1 MSYNRNLSYD
11 KISILISGLLF
22 LIPILSFLNKIN
34 LPQIL
39 INDFYLIFI
48 SQTILFIIVLLI
60 SLFFYK
66 IIFRNFI
73 EFRSF
78 FLLNS
83 LTVYLLFFYKSFK
96 SFLYLL
102 HKKFF
107 VIDDL
112 RVVSF
117 YILLYFLIIKFEKK
131 IMNFLIRFLS
141 IFIILQIGLFS
152 YNFYIFK
159 INYNSQ
165 EFSQKTNKNNLKEL
179 DINLIKENKYKDT
192 IFFIIL
198 DGMINL
204 ELAEEL
210 EIITNKKKIIE
221 KLNDNKFSYKSNF
234 YNNYDATYLS
244 IASLLQGKY
253 PVIETDKRYRNRDK
267 FFPAFI
273 LNKREDN
280 NFFKILRKTNREFY
294 WLGNS
299 WAFCHN
305 STYINCINN

>member
-11 KISILISGLLF
+11 KISILISGSLF

-83 LTVYLLFFYKSFK
+83 LTVYLLFFYKIFK
-96 SFLYLL
+96 NFLYLL

-107 VIDDL
+107 LIDDL
-112 RVVSF
+112 IVVSF

-152 YNFYIFK
+152 YNFYNFK

-165 EFSQKTNKNNLKEL
+165 EF
-179 DINLIKENKYKDT
+179 YKKQ
-192 IFFIIL
+192 I
-198 DGMINL
+198 
-204 ELAEEL
+204 
-210 EIITNKKKIIE
+210 KII
-221 KLNDNKFSYKSNF
+221 
-234 YNNYDATYLS
+234 
-244 IASLLQGKY
+244 
-253 PVIETDKRYRNRDK
+253 
-267 FFPAFI
+267 
-273 LNKREDN
+273 
-280 NFFKILRKTNREFY
+280 
-294 WLGNS
+294 
-299 WAFCHN
+299 
-305 STYINCINN
+305 

>member
-1 MSYNRNLSYD
+1 MSYNRNLSYG

-96 SFLYLL
+96 FFLYLL

-107 VIDDL
+107 LIDDL
-112 RVVSF
+112 IVVFF
-117 YILLYFLIIKFEKK
+117 YILFYFLIIKF
-131 IMNFLIRFLS
+131 
-141 IFIILQIGLFS
+141 
-152 YNFYIFK
+152 
-159 INYNSQ
+159 
-165 EFSQKTNKNNLKEL
+165 
-179 DINLIKENKYKDT
+179 
-192 IFFIIL
+192 
-198 DGMINL
+198 
-204 ELAEEL
+204 
-210 EIITNKKKIIE
+210 
-221 KLNDNKFSYKSNF
+221 
-234 YNNYDATYLS
+234 
-244 IASLLQGKY
+244 
-253 PVIETDKRYRNRDK
+253 
-267 FFPAFI
+267 
-273 LNKREDN
+273 
-280 NFFKILRKTNREFY
+280 
-294 WLGNS
+294 
-299 WAFCHN
+299 
-305 STYINCINN
+305 